1 MYIRFSNLSCRALIL
16 YYNWLRP
23 INCSYTHF
31 KYLLWV
37 ECETTTNYVHSVLHY
52 INNNIKINLKKED
65 TPENFLKNDNE
76 GQIKNFNKYIKN
88 IPKKASKD
96 CSISYNTTR
105 SVNKMSKNELS
116 KSGNSCNKI
125 GISIKVHSPPKSK
138 VNRS

>member
-1 MYIRFSNLSCRALIL
+1 MDSMKNNEMKNSISINNLTSNSSENKLKLLKDTYLI
-16 YYNWLRP
+16 NQ
-23 INCSYTHF
+23 
-31 KYLLWV
+31 
-37 ECETTTNYVHSVLHY
+37 NYY

-65 TPENFLKNDNE
+65 TPENFLKNENE

-88 IPKKASKD
+88 IPKNASKD